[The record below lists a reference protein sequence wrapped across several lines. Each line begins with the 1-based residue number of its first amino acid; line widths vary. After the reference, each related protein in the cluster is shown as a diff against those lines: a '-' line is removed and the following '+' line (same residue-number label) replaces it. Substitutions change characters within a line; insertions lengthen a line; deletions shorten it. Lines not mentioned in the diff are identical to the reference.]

1 MKNKKKEDKKLTRD
15 QAVKK
20 ITSLKKDLFN
30 IRFKKING
38 QVENPAQYNLIKK
51 NIARIYTNLK
61 GVKWQ
66 KKVLKGLVTSAK
78 NNKTIVVK
86 VTRRFKHPFYGK
98 VISRSKKYH
107 AHDEKNKF
115 KIGDVVEISECKPIS
130 KKKTWEIIDRWYKY
144 KQN

>member
-1 MKNKKKEDKKLTRD
+1 MT
-15 QAVKK
+15 
-20 ITSLKKDLFN
+20 
-30 IRFKKING
+30 
-38 QVENPAQYNLIKK
+38 
-51 NIARIYTNLK
+51 
-61 GVKWQ
+61 

-98 VISRSKKYH
+98 VISRTKKYH

-130 KKKTWEIIDRWYKY
+130 KKKTWEIIDR
-144 KQN
+144 